1 MNTLLIG
8 PRGCGKSLVGQRL
21 AAIVSQAFVDLDQR
35 VLAAFAQTTVQE
47 VWETQGEKA
56 WRKEE
61 SQQLSITLRED
72 RQIIALG
79 GGTVI
84 IDDAFELIK
93 NQQIDGHAKII
104 YLCCEIPELVR
115 RLKDSPGDR
124 PALSDA
130 KTIQDEVI
138 NVLAEREPIYRALA
152 DIVIDVTN
160 ISAEE
165 VAAKLADILA

>member
-1 MNTLLIG
+1 MG

-21 AAIVSQAFVDLDQR
+21 AAIVTQAFVDLDQR
-35 VLAAFAQTTVQE
+35 VLASFTQTTVQE

-79 GGTVI
+79 GGTVA
-84 IDDAFELIK
+84 IDAAHELITIEK
-93 NQQIDGHAKII
+93 NEGRAKLI
-104 YLCCEIPELVR
+104 YLSCEVPELIR
-115 RLKDSPGDR
+115 RLKESPGDR
-124 PALSDA
+124 PALSDS
-130 KTIQDEVI
+130 KTLQEEIR
-138 NVLAEREPIYRALA
+138 NLLTKREPIYRALA

-160 ISAEE
+160 ISVDE
-165 VAAKLADILA
+165 AATKLAGLLD